1 MENTTCKNDQLEL
14 MIRTKRNV
22 RFKAGSDLSSKVN
35 RVAVEVHEDAQDDQH
50 VTEISIHLFA
60 EDCVKNQQA

>member
-1 MENTTCKNDQLEL
+1 MEL

-35 RVAVEVHEDAQDDQH
+35 RVAVEVHEDTHDDQQI
-50 VTEISIHLFA
+50 TEISIQLFS
-60 EDCVKNQQA
+60 EDCTKYQQA

>member
-35 RVAVEVHEDAQDDQH
+35 RVAVEVHEDAQDDQQ
-50 VTEISIHLFA
+50 VTEISIQLFS
-60 EDCVKNQQA
+60 EDCTKNQQA

>member
-35 RVAVEVHEDAQDDQH
+35 RVAVEVHEDAQNDQQS
-50 VTEISIHLFA
+50 TEISIHLLA
-60 EDCVKNQQA
+60 EDCTKDQQA

>member
-50 VTEISIHLFA
+50 VTEISIQLFS